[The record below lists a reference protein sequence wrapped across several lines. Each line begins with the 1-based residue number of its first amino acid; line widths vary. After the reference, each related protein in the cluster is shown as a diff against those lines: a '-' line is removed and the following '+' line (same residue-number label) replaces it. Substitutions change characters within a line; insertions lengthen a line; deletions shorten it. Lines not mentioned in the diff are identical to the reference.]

1 MELIE
6 VLQQIN
12 QQSMGAAGL
21 TDLQIGTVTSASPL
35 EITVDTLMQPLKAEV
50 LYLTEPVVEKKIP
63 VLTHLHTTKGFAHRH
78 EITTLEHTH
87 TAKGDTTSE
96 GLSGT
101 YQTEESLS
109 QDAFDSDQRLT
120 NIVCYE
126 NGVALPVENGFI
138 ILNRALAVEDKVLLL
153 RVQSGQ
159 KFIILSRV
167 MMGGGS

>member
-1 MELIE
+1 MELID
-6 VLQQIN
+6 VLQQIAED
-12 QQSMGAAGL
+12 SARGMG
-21 TDLQIGTVTSASPL
+21 TDLQIGTVDAIAPL
-35 EITVDTLMQPLKAEV
+35 QITVDTMMAPLRAEV
-50 LYLTEPVVEKKIP
+50 LYLTEAVVEKKIP

-101 YQTEESLS
+101 YQSEESLS
-109 QDAFDSDQRLT
+109 QDAFDSDQRLA

-126 NGVALPVENGFI
+126 YGKPLPVENGFI
-138 ILNRALAVEDKVLLL
+138 ILNRALAVGDKVLLL

-159 KFIILSRV
+159 KFVILSRV
-167 MMGGGS
+167 FEGGAS

>member
-1 MELIE
+1 MELID
-6 VLQQIN
+6 VVQQII

-21 TDLQIGTVTSASPL
+21 SDLQIGTVTSAPPL

-101 YQTEESLS
+101 YQTAEALS
-109 QDAFDSDQRLT
+109 QNEFDSDQRLT

-138 ILNRALAVEDKVLLL
+138 ILNRALAVGDKVLLL

-167 MMGGGS
+167 MGGGS

>member
-1 MELIE
+1 MELID
-6 VLQQIN
+6 VVQQII

-21 TDLQIGTVTSASPL
+21 SDLQIGTVTSASPL

-63 VLTHLHTTKGFAHRH
+63 VLTHLHTTSGFAHTH
-78 EITTLEHTH
+78 DITTLGHTH
-87 TAKGDTTSE
+87 TSGEDTTSE

-101 YQTEESLS
+101 YQTEEALS
-109 QDAFDSDQRLT
+109 QDAFNSDNRLT
-120 NIVCYE
+120 SIVCYE
-126 NGVALPVENGFI
+126 NGVALPVLNGFI
-138 ILNRALAVEDKVLLL
+138 ILNRALAVGDKVLLL

-167 MMGGGS
+167 MGGGS

>member
-63 VLTHLHTTKGFAHRH
+63 VLTHLHTTSGFAHTH
-78 EITTLEHTH
+78 DITTLGHTH
-87 TAKGDTTSE
+87 TSGGDTTSE

-101 YQTEESLS
+101 YQTEEALS
-109 QDAFDSDQRLT
+109 QDAFDSDNRLT
-120 NIVCYE
+120 SIVCYE

-138 ILNRALAVEDKVLLL
+138 ILNRALAVGDKVLLL

-159 KFIILSRV
+159 KFIVLSRV
-167 MMGGGS
+167 MGGGS